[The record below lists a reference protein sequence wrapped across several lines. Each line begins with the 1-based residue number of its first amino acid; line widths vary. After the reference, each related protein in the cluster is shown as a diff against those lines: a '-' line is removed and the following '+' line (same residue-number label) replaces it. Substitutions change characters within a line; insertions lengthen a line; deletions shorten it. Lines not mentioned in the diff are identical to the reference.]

1 VPIEHQLEELTLKKL
16 VPGLVIGALVLGSS
30 AVAAADGDTLAAVQE
45 RGVVV
50 CGVNG
55 GLPGMSVLNEE
66 TGVFEGMDGDYC
78 RAVAAAVLGDDTKVQ
93 FATLTADQRATAIQG
108 GEVDVIFRN
117 TTHTLSRDAAW
128 GDFGP
133 TIFYDGQGMMVPAE
147 LGITTLEELD
157 GASICVTSGTTTEL
171 NLADQMAFLGVE
183 YTPVV
188 AAEIDT
194 VYGQYE
200 EGRCDA
206 VTSDKSQ
213 LLGRRTSFADPSAH
227 VILDVTM
234 SKEPLAPVVASGDNQ
249 WGDIIRW
256 IVYSTIEA
264 EEQGIT
270 SENIAEFQGG
280 DNPVVARLLG
290 EESELGSTLG
300 LSNDFVVNVISQV
313 GNYGE
318 IYDRA
323 FGPETALALNREGT
337 LNDLWTNGGL
347 MYSPPFR

>member
-1 VPIEHQLEELTLKKL
+1 MKRL
-16 VPGLVIGALVLGSS
+16 VPGLVIGALVLGTTAVS
-30 AVAAADGDTLAAVQE
+30 AQEGGTLSEVQE
-45 RGVVV
+45 RGQLV

-66 TGVFEGMDGDYC
+66 TGIFEGMDGDFC
-78 RAVAAAVLGDDTKVQ
+78 RAVAAAALGDADAVQ
-93 FATLTADQRATAIQG
+93 FTTLTADQRATAIQG

-133 TIFYDGQGMMVPAE
+133 TIFYDGQGMMVRAE
-147 LGITTLEELD
+147 LGISTLEELA
-157 GASICVTSGTTTEL
+157 GATICVTSGTTTEL
-171 NLADQMAFLGVE
+171 NLADQMAFRGVE
-183 YTPVV
+183 YEPVV

-194 VYGQYE
+194 VYGTYE

-213 LLGRRTSFADPSAH
+213 LVGRRSAFANPDDH

-234 SKEPLAPVVASGDNQ
+234 SKEPLGPVVADGDNQ
-249 WGDIIRW
+249 WGDIVEW
-256 IVYSTIEA
+256 VVYATIQA
-264 EEQGIT
+264 EELGIT
-270 SENIAEFQGG
+270 SENVAEFAGSE
-280 DNPVVARLLG
+280 NPVIQRLLG
-290 EESELGSTLG
+290 ETGDLGTGLG
-300 LSNDFVVNVISQV
+300 LENDFVVDVISSV

-323 FGPETALALNREGT
+323 FGPDTALDLGREGT
-337 LNDLWTNGGL
+337 LNALWTNGGL